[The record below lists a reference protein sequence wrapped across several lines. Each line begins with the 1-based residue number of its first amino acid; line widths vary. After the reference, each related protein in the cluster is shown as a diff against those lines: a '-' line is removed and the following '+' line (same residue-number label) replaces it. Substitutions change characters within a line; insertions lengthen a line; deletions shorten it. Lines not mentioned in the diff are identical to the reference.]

1 MAGHSGRQTSVL
13 ALIVAFAQGP
23 LFAQE
28 AEPLNAIDWL
38 SRSVEAP
45 IYLPNF
51 NDSTPHLNGA
61 ATPEVSVTPLDRAT
75 PDGIGIL
82 PLSVTGLPTNLW
94 SSSNV
99 ADVVTLVQAER
110 LETLPAIYE
119 LLITLMLA
127 DGAAPVG
134 SGPEGEFLL
143 ARADKLLDI
152 GAIEQAQALIEAGD
166 PSLPDAFRRWFDV
179 ALLTGTEADA
189 CRVMEERPDVAPTYP
204 ARIFCIARAGDW
216 NAAALILNTGRAL
229 GDIDPEMDA
238 LLSRFLD
245 PDLYEGEPDLP
256 TPNRISP
263 LIFRMREAIGEPIP
277 TSSLPRAFAH
287 ADLRDTAGWRNQME
301 AAERLVRDGALTH
314 TVLWSLY
321 NAKTPAAS
329 GGIWSRAEAMQD
341 FTSALGTGKPTL
353 IEGTLGSAWAA
364 AEQAN
369 IEVAF
374 AEEFGPRLAQVE
386 LTGEAQDIAL
396 KVLLLSRNYEQA
408 AIERASEMD
417 PIFVA
422 IARGTVTPQDNL
434 SLAEQAVVNGF
445 TSSVTPIGFE
455 QLISD
460 GKIGETLLRAIA
472 LFSAGLAG
480 DPSTIS
486 EALVI
491 FRRLGLEDTARR
503 AALQYLILDH
513 PS

>member
-1 MAGHSGRQTSVL
+1 MAGSFRLGISFV
-13 ALIVAFAQGP
+13 ALISALGFAP
-23 LFAQE
+23 LQAQE
-28 AEPLNAIDWL
+28 TEPLNAIDWL
-38 SRSVEAP
+38 SRSVEEP
-45 IYLPNF
+45 IVLPPF
-51 NDSTPHLNGA
+51 NDTTPQLNGA
-61 ATPEVSVTPLDRAT
+61 ATPQVSVTPLDRPT
-75 PDGIGIL
+75 PDGIGLL
-82 PLSVTGLPTNLW
+82 PLSVTGLPTNIW
-94 SSSNV
+94 ATSNV
-99 ADVVTLVQAER
+99 NDLVALVQAER

-127 DGAAPVG
+127 EGAAPLG
-134 SGPEGEFLL
+134 SGPDGEFLL

-179 ALLTGTEADA
+179 ALLTGTEDEA

-245 PDLYEGEPDLP
+245 PDLYEGEANLP
-256 TPNRISP
+256 TPSRISP
-263 LIFRMREAIGEPIP
+263 LIFRMHEAIGEPIP
-277 TSSLPRAFAH
+277 TATLPRAFAH

-301 AAERLVRDGALTH
+301 AAERLVRDGALTR

-341 FTSALGTGKPTL
+341 FGSALDTGKPAL
-353 IEGTLGSAWAA
+353 IEGTLPIAWAA
-364 AEQAN
+364 AQQAHV
-369 IEVAF
+369 EVAF
-374 AEEFGPRLAQVE
+374 AEEFGPRLADIE
-386 LTGEAQDIAL
+386 LSGEAQKIAL
-396 KVLLLSRNYEQA
+396 NLFLLSREYESA
-408 AIERASEMD
+408 AISFEADID
-417 PIFVA
+417 PLLTQ
-422 IARGTVTPQDNL
+422 IARGTVAPRENL
-434 SLAEQAVVNGF
+434 SLAEQAVVDGF
-445 TSSVTPIGFE
+445 TQSAAPVGFE
-455 QLISD
+455 QLIAD

-472 LFSAGLAG
+472 LFSEGLQG
-480 DPSTIS
+480 DPSNIG
-486 EALVI
+486 EAIIV

>member
-1 MAGHSGRQTSVL
+1 MAGSSRTGIS
-13 ALIVAFAQGP
+13 
-23 LFAQE
+23 LFALLAMLVGGSALAQD

-45 IYLPNF
+45 VVLAP
-51 NDSTPHLNGA
+51 SGTAPSLNGA
-61 ATPEVSVTPLDRAT
+61 ATPQVSVTPLDRPT
-75 PDGIGIL
+75 PDGIGLL
-82 PLSVTGLPTNLW
+82 PLSVTGLPVNLW
-94 SSSNV
+94 AASQVS
-99 ADVVTLVQAER
+99 DVVALVQAER

-119 LLITLMLA
+119 LLITLLLA
-127 DGAAPVG
+127 EGAAPIG

-179 ALLTGTEADA
+179 ALLTGTEAEA

-245 PDLYEGEPDLP
+245 PDLYEGEPNLP
-256 TPNRISP
+256 QPARVSP
-263 LIFRMREAIGEPIP
+263 LIFRMHEAIGEPIP

-341 FTSALGTGKPTL
+341 FGRALGTGKSAL
-353 IEGTLGSAWAA
+353 IEGTLETAWAA
-364 AEQAN
+364 AQQAGV
-369 IEVAF
+369 EVAF
-374 AEEFGPRLAQVE
+374 ADEFGARLAEVE
-386 LTGEAQDIAL
+386 LSGPARDIAL
-396 KVLLLSRNYEQA
+396 KVRLLSRDYEGA
-408 AIERASEMD
+408 AIAHADALD
-417 PIFVA
+417 PLLVG
-422 IARGTVTPQDNL
+422 IARGTVTAQENL
-434 SLAEQAVVNGF
+434 TIAEQAVVNGF
-445 TSSVTPIGFE
+445 NSDTVPIGFE
-455 QLISD
+455 QLLAD

-472 LFSAGLAG
+472 LFSEGLSG
-480 DPSTIS
+480 DPSTIG
-486 EALVI
+486 EALVV
-491 FRRLGLEDTARR
+491 FRRLGLEDFARR
-503 AALQYLILDH
+503 ATLQYLILDH